1 MMNKERD
8 AQTIEAE
15 MRKEQESLKKA
26 QDKIRSLNAEL
37 TTAKKREKA
46 RRYNEIGSA
55 IEDVL
60 GVGELS
66 KYDLQVLVDYF
77 RMPVHFN
84 NGTQTTRAA
93 QVSDAIKKQ
102 RDKVSAAGSSTP
114 NGAISA
120 DPKPEA
126 VPSGRQGFTGTGN
139 GSSLPFPSPAKP

>member
-1 MMNKERD
+1 MKKERD
-8 AQTIEAE
+8 AQTIEAA
-15 MRKEQESLKKA
+15 MRKEQESLKKT

-46 RRYNEIGSA
+46 RRYNAIGSA

-77 RMPVHFN
+77 QMTVHFN

-93 QVSDAIKKQ
+93 QVSEAIKTQ
-102 RDKVSAAGSSTP
+102 RAKVSTGGSSAP
-114 NGAISA
+114 NGATSA
-120 DPKPEA
+120 DSKPEA
-126 VPSGRQGFTGTGN
+126 VPMGRQGFTGTGN
-139 GSSLPFPSPAKP
+139 GSSLPFPPPAKP

>member
-1 MMNKERD
+1 MKKERD
-8 AQTIEAE
+8 AQTIEAA
-15 MRKEQESLKKA
+15 MRKEQESLKKT

-46 RRYNEIGSA
+46 RRYNAIGSA

-77 RMPVHFN
+77 QMTVHFN

-93 QVSDAIKKQ
+93 QVSEAIKNQ
-102 RDKVSAAGSSTP
+102 RAKVSAAGNSTS
-114 NGAISA
+114 NVATSA
-120 DPKPEA
+120 NPKPEA

-139 GSSLPFPSPAKP
+139 GRSLPLPSPAKP

>member
-1 MMNKERD
+1 MKKERD
-8 AQTIEAE
+8 AQTIEAA
-15 MRKEQESLKKA
+15 MRKEQESLKKT

-46 RRYNEIGSA
+46 RRYNAIGSA

-77 RMPVHFN
+77 QMTVHFN

-93 QVSDAIKKQ
+93 QVSEAIKNQ
-102 RDKVSAAGSSTP
+102 RAKVSAAGNSTS
-114 NGAISA
+114 NVATSA
-120 DPKPEA
+120 NPKPEA

-139 GSSLPFPSPAKP
+139 GRSLPFPSPAKP